1 MSLVVLRPVGHNRQ
15 VVTGSMQR
23 AEPRRRWWRI
33 VRNAIVLLAVAAAGG
48 WSAGFQRSYGTWPGL
63 DVKDRINWCARVYRT
78 TVTDLTW
85 VEVDRDSK
93 SPLQVLFSYPPYFPR
108 RAVLGVRPEPGGC
121 PAALY
126 IRTGFDRYTKYRAS
140 AP

>member
-1 MSLVVLRPVGHNRQ
+1 
-15 VVTGSMQR
+15 MQR

-33 VRNAIVLLAVAAAGG
+33 VRNAIVLLALAAAGG

-85 VEVDRDSK
+85 VEVDRDSQH
-93 SPLQVLFSYPPYFPR
+93 PLQVLFSYPPYFPR
-108 RAVLGVRPEPGGC
+108 QDVLGVRNPEPGGC
-121 PAALY
+121 PTALY
-126 IRTGFDRYTKYRAS
+126 IRTGLDRYTKYRAS